1 MITKLLRCQVRLIQ
15 LCICK
20 RYKSQEKKIFMQ
32 HRNQLVVFSK
42 EASCTSIALQK
53 SSMSAF
59 IVCITMGSSL
69 FRMEKPLY
77 RNFLTYVQVKSRY
90 EQGTFYFPA
99 LAKNALLEMDVY
111 GRNLYGVCMSLN
123 AACKNPSFQG
133 NRIETQNCFYSKTIQ
148 LFFEFRATRIKN
160 SLRLSVVELPLRT
173 VNINMNYSFKFL
185 SLFTHT
191 SIKRLV

>member
-1 MITKLLRCQVRLIQ
+1 
-15 LCICK
+15 
-20 RYKSQEKKIFMQ
+20 MQ
-32 HRNQLVVFSK
+32 DRNQLVVFSK

-69 FRMEKPLY
+69 FRMEKLLY

-111 GRNLYGVCMSLN
+111 GRNLYSVCMSLN
-123 AACKNPSFQG
+123 RG
-133 NRIETQNCFYSKTIQ
+133 
-148 LFFEFRATRIKN
+148 L
-160 SLRLSVVELPLRT
+160 
-173 VNINMNYSFKFL
+173 
-185 SLFTHT
+185 
-191 SIKRLV
+191 

>member
-1 MITKLLRCQVRLIQ
+1 
-15 LCICK
+15 
-20 RYKSQEKKIFMQ
+20 MQ
-32 HRNQLVVFSK
+32 RRNQLVVFSK
-42 EASCTSIALQK
+42 EASCTNIALQK

-99 LAKNALLEMDVY
+99 LAKNALFEMDVY

-133 NRIETQNCFYSKTIQ
+133 NRIETQNCFYSKTI
-148 LFFEFRATRIKN
+148 
-160 SLRLSVVELPLRT
+160 
-173 VNINMNYSFKFL
+173 
-185 SLFTHT
+185 
-191 SIKRLV
+191 

>member
-1 MITKLLRCQVRLIQ
+1 MSGQID
-15 LCICK
+15 
-20 RYKSQEKKIFMQ
+20 
-32 HRNQLVVFSK
+32 
-42 EASCTSIALQK
+42 SIMHLQK
-53 SSMSAF
+53 IQELGKEDIHATQKPTGGIFKRSIMYEYCPAKGYVSSMSAF

-99 LAKNALLEMDVY
+99 LAKNALLVMDIY

-160 SLRLSVVELPLRT
+160 SLRLSVVELPLRP
-173 VNINMNYSFKFL
+173 VNINMNYSFTFL
-185 SLFTHT
+185 SFFTHT